1 MVGAAWWTEDGHS
14 PLRRRRDDVP
24 LAVDAEVVSRD
35 ETRRVGDVH
44 SRAVV
49 RVGTDQ
55 HGTALRVEREVGYVD
70 IAGRP
75 KNAAGLPVQ

>member
-1 MVGAAWWTEDGHS
+1 MVGATWRAQDGHA
-14 PLRRRRDDVP
+14 PLRRRRDNVP
-24 LAVDAEVVSRD
+24 LAVDAEVVRRD
-35 ETRRVGDVH
+35 EARRVGDVH

-55 HGTALRVEREVGYVD
+55 HGTALGVEREVGYVY

-75 KNAAGLPVQ
+75 KDAAGFPVQ